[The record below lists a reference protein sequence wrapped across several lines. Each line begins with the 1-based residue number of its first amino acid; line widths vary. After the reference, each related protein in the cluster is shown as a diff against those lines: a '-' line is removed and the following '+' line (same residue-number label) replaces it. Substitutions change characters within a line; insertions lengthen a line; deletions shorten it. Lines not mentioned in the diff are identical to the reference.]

1 MFDMAFMSL
10 GLAMPDPSALY
21 WACGVFGGAFMF
33 LALLGGDSDSDI
45 DVDADIDVDFD
56 ADFDVDVDGG
66 IDADGGGMLDASE
79 ALAHAH
85 AGALSLATWFSF
97 RFLVYF
103 TFAFGALGVL
113 FTYLTDLGRVVVLL
127 ISLVGGL
134 AAGQGVHQLF
144 RQIRRSSG
152 NSAADIG
159 DFMGKVGR
167 VTVDIE
173 YPLNGEV
180 AVHVRSSERYLP
192 ALATREGAVFKQGD
206 EVVIVGYQGGIA
218 RIVSRKEHEFLT
230 NKN

>member
-1 MFDMAFMSL
+1 MFDVVLMSL
-10 GLAMPDPSALY
+10 GLAMPNLSALY

-33 LALLGGDSDSDI
+33 LTLLGGDSDTDV

-56 ADFDVDVDGG
+56 ADLDVDAGV
-66 IDADGGGMLDASE
+66 DADGGGVLDASE
-79 ALAHAH
+79 ALGHAH

-113 FTYLTDLGRVVVLL
+113 LTYLTDLGRLVVLL

-144 RQIRRSSG
+144 RQIRRASG

-159 DFMGKVGR
+159 DYIGKVGR

-173 YPLNGEV
+173 YPQKGQV
-180 AVHVRSSERYLP
+180 AVHVRSRERYLP
-192 ALATREGAVFKQGD
+192 ALATREGDVFKQGE
-206 EVVIVGYQGGIA
+206 EVVIASYQGGIA
-218 RIVSRKEHEFLT
+218 RVVSRKEHEFLT
-230 NKN
+230 NKK